1 MNRMGILAFFTSSL
15 ALHSFSPY
23 PASRLA
29 MQSAICRMGKEGI
42 WYMDLSTKLNTSQA
56 EVKPQSETAAFTCGG
71 SKRPVVI
78 STVAPPMEMP

>member
-1 MNRMGILAFFTSSL
+1 
-15 ALHSFSPY
+15 
-23 PASRLA
+23 
-29 MQSAICRMGKEGI
+29 
-42 WYMDLSTKLNTSQA
+42 MDLSTKLNTSQA